1 MTSRKKPLKIPDA
14 EILAAQAN
22 ELARLRAE
30 RDAAVAGQAE
40 LVAALKP
47 FAAYAD
53 NGIGTT
59 VDMVITT
66 GSCFAK
72 RQLTMGDCLRA
83 SAALSR
89 ADAASGKADLEP
101 KEKLGLKQ
109 IEAIEKTFGKIEE
122 RLDDLRVI
130 AERLACIQEDV
141 PLADNPKDQ
150 RGQKLGAKPRVTPK
164 MLKAIKADL
173 KKRDLSVAAVAK
185 KHGIATSTIYFLIP
199 GGRRKVQTGKK

>member
-1 MTSRKKPLKIPDA
+1 MTSRGQLLTMQETID
-14 EILAAQAN
+14 
-22 ELARLRAE
+22 RLRAE

-59 VDMVITT
+59 DDMVITT

-122 RLDDLRVI
+122 RLDDLIRVI

-150 RGQKLGAKPRVTPK
+150 GLLTALLARPKPPK
-164 MLKAIKADL
+164 
-173 KKRDLSVAAVAK
+173 S
-185 KHGIATSTIYFLIP
+185 
-199 GGRRKVQTGKK
+199 